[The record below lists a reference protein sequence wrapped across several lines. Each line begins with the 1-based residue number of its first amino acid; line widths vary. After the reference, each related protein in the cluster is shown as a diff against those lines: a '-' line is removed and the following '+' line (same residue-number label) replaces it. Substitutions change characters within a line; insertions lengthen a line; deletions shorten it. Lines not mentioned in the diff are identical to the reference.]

1 MESLSFRWS
10 GRIKNMK
17 INDDFKLNVVSV
29 RLVKEAPILSDIKI
43 SNPEAAVQVL
53 GKYLCEMDRE
63 VLCVVNLKSDNHP
76 LTVLWQ
82 VWVPLISLL

>member
-63 VLCVVNLKSDNHP
+63 VLCS
-76 LTVLWQ
+76 
-82 VWVPLISLL
+82 